1 MKLFSQKLSRAKR
14 SSPLNPNAED
24 PQPGDSPSQPQ
35 PVASKSETTT
45 TSKQSGR
52 NSHKRKLY
60 PFHMDR
66 KNKDSSSSLESST
79 ADSVSELE
87 NPESVSEQVVQAQP
101 PNAVWSLSA
110 AEPDMT
116 KKPPALPASTPSASE
131 LSKAIAEAAH
141 AKSPSEPITVPPNLL
156 QTSHLQHS
164 EDSVRPP
171 LPPSRKSSPPPATLL
186 ASSSRAPDAS
196 LSAITTSA
204 EISNPP
210 SSTTSSSKL
219 RSVPIPQP
227 LLLKRHTSRSSFSS
241 VDDNN
246 DSPVL
251 STPTSG
257 HGRNSLSINSF
268 NVSELRASDS
278 PSSNLPVLSPITS
291 SAGSQEEN
299 DGGSPALSAKSST
312 GHTSPARAMSPVV
325 GSTGIIQKKISKLHD
340 MEYGSSASEPE
351 PSDTPGGY
359 ADRASPSAASSF
371 TNESPISQS
380 QTSTMLNNQQ
390 SNASPKYASPPVGSG
405 GKYMLKSKRASWIDA
420 NAAHPPPITTNFSP
434 YGEASSG
441 SAPSTPIS
449 GTESTRQLHSRKN
462 SVAEGLNSAMTGS
475 PALMYSQAS
484 MMTSGGYSPS
494 LAASKEFDEN
504 EPPLSNTRL
513 HKTGSISRMADSS
526 GAKNIPTHT
535 IRRRESSTDVTSS
548 GSENSSRLVDVM
560 SKRLPR
566 RSSTLDSSIT
576 DGDDVNDN
584 QQNPS
589 SLPPPYVLPTGFREI
604 FQHKRTPSISS
615 TLTANSVDEHSPLV
629 SPIARQYPQPLNM
642 EEVFAAPTSPSD
654 HRSPVTPLSAN
665 KSLISSKRERTASSS
680 SLVSPTSST
689 KPNAQTKA
697 HRRRSS
703 MSMLRN
709 IPSEELASIVSGS
722 SPNPVVI
729 APMDEA
735 FGRQRGRTHT
745 IATSNLSSF
754 HTFDDMESD
763 ENNTDEQSTSKATNL
778 PGYQTSLQTFLRR
791 QFHSYSDQE
800 KQAQVKRTSSIADRD
815 RDVTEMSL
823 DDDGPSDLTGD
834 SIRRSY
840 SPNDLDPSLKEL
852 RAPIFPSSLLNTPYP
867 RPIMKKEN
875 KKLMS
880 ISRATASTSAPHLLQ
895 DDDSVLPAVNDAFG
909 WPESSSKPMHDSI
922 YMDTDSKPAVSHI
935 QPPAWNRRLSQQMYA
950 NILFLSRAAK
960 LRKWKRHSRSNSLPT
975 IPSLEKSPVKAS
987 EPSKEPAKGTEPA
1000 DDSPRGSNRIPIPA
1014 GLPRH
1019 IQREMR
1025 SSNNW
1030 QNQPGDV
1037 LTPTILVSSYESE
1050 AYGESSRSGEWSK
1063 GWKDVGGIP
1072 WVDWVEEYRKMK
1084 DAELQRRKSFES
1096 LSTSLNPD
1104 TITASNNPRSSFTE
1118 TDLDTLMDEP
1128 DDNASS
1134 QKSDENIV
1142 DRMLIPWWSSVK
1154 NNVQHTLHR
1163 RRPSGALAVHPTPL
1177 STSAG
1182 QDRFPS
1188 MTQRRMSNLASQ
1200 DDSDQTAMAKHRY
1213 QLSLDLDDIRNMF
1226 SAHLSS
1232 AAAEKA
1238 AVPKAQEKSASNSSS
1253 LSASPV
1259 VAPERPGPPPPAAY
1273 LPPSGPSSVSLQ
1285 RMFSYTPGL
1294 APFSYGSSVTSHD
1307 SSISPSL
1314 SSQGY
1319 ANSEDSKGQSS
1330 LTAFF
1335 GTGGSGLSTPEEY
1348 GITGKKLEGEE
1359 KASPAT
1365 IRIRHTIKSRLE
1377 YAKKVCDADL
1387 RLIIDGLNEY
1397 VERGLQYVED
1407 VDEVLEHGV
1416 SSPDSEELE
1425 EDEPM
1430 EPLQREA
1437 SFSSQPENHSMT
1449 PDLIVPPS
1457 PTAAMS
1463 PMSPSMGRKR
1473 NLQVSLQGIDEGEE
1487 AFLGLE
1493 RSDDDDSGSDQ
1504 EQLKELSEQLKQE
1517 LQGNNYQDDVSNLQS
1532 PPSGPPNAGNLTPS
1546 DSMPAHLSH
1555 VNSRLTLISE
1565 DSYLPTPFILTLQ
1578 DLISLAQSVLDM
1590 PLDTFLEN
1598 SGTCAELVSR
1608 IQELGAKWDENPKW
1622 PCREWYV
1629 RLLLGVAA
1637 LNRVVEW
1644 WEAERGFWA
1653 NSFSL
1658 TSSGTQATS
1667 KTTQNEDGNDGG
1679 LENDRAHDYRRRS
1692 SGASSTWSSNYML
1705 PPARGEPII
1714 EEQSETEPDEYE
1726 DQRSNAT
1733 ATPLSSGSE
1742 TIMMHKRHS
1751 EQMDAMD
1758 SRSDFNDQKND
1769 SDQLQLDAERGQNT
1783 TIVMELSLST
1793 VEVRYLSPVWQLVVG
1808 SNPASVIGCP
1818 ISQFLSYED
1827 QCVFAEATQQL
1838 LSDDSKTIEVRFT
1851 LVQSDGDKI
1860 ELEGKGMLMY
1870 NRVTA
1875 EPSHTMWVI
1884 KPIGTRRWSVVEPM
1898 LTPKSEELSKSP
1910 KATSPGHQTPT
1921 QEERWNDMQDALE
1934 EEQNDLEEEER
1945 ARRRTRSMSEPTI
1958 VTPPLAPTKSPTLQ
1972 WDEAVV
1978 DHQALGPSR
1987 KGAMMRRAIS
1997 QGGQPSTDLT
2007 TASRHSM
2014 LSLPP
2019 ALCRICEKWVVTAFF
2034 EQHSE
2039 LCVEIHRAEMD
2050 CLMCDDS
2057 TRELRQH
2064 VQDMYDDLT
2073 EELSKSE
2080 AQPINKA
2087 VDGLAQK
2094 SLSIDTMSQ
2103 QQTSDGKNRSLLDV
2117 VDLEQAMD
2125 PMDMKKNNIEVYK
2138 ELLETLDVAL
2148 SISIPG
2154 GDNSAT
2160 DNEEQNDEWKAEG
2173 SPRMLQS
2180 PRSKS
2185 KMVHIMYWRPPIAD
2199 DPQVANLVK
2208 DVEVMVRGKIDAVN
2222 RMRDTLEYNE
2232 QVRLEFQQ
2240 LMDQDAGWSEFVTGA
2255 EDNALQDNPPE
2266 SDDRLSSDANDPTNA
2281 QTEHEDE
2288 SKPSADTL
2296 SRVLES
2302 GTPPKTIASKVK
2314 SRELV
2319 DLKVVP
2325 RGTKAPKRK
2334 PSLVPT
2340 SPPIMEMETIETPV
2354 GSPGIRP
2361 RILPNFNEG
2370 SLSGNSSPGSG
2381 SSMLGKSPLSPL
2393 PLSATSRPT
2402 PPSIKD
2408 FDIIKPISKGAFGS
2422 VFLAKKRATGDYYAI
2437 KFLKKSDMIAK
2448 NQVTNVKAERMI
2460 LMTQT
2465 DSPFVTKLYYTFQS
2479 KDYLYLVME
2488 YLNGGDCS
2496 ALIKIIGSLSED
2508 WAKSYLAE
2516 VTLGLSYLHERN
2528 IVHRDLKPDNLLID
2542 QYGHL
2547 KLTDFGLS
2555 RIGFLDR
2562 RVRDEMANSLAHGGH
2577 HLPTSPAPSRSHTP
2591 PAQNADTVSPNT
2603 YRHSY
2608 FGLLFD
2614 RSRRGSMASSTSGE
2628 GSGSGTPN
2636 FVPSIPEGTKSPE
2649 NAGSTAG
2656 EDTPHHNRQH
2666 SNTSSMPSM
2675 LSHSVSSSI
2684 TASSFMFADRDRT
2697 ESERTD
2703 SPRGAIGTPDYLAPE
2718 SILGTGQDAM
2728 VDWWALGVI
2737 CYEFLYGF
2745 PPFHA
2750 ETPDKVFENI
2760 LSRRIDWYENEV
2772 SISPEARDFMERL
2785 MDTNPSKRLGANGS
2799 EEVRSHPFFK
2809 DIDWDCL
2816 LTKSPAFKPNP
2827 VNLEDTEYFDARGA
2841 TMHAMMDDEDIQ
2853 AAAKAQ
2859 VEKAKTIIQQENQTP
2874 GGSMSTTDDAS
2885 SHLSSNNKSESG
2897 ASDNADFGTF
2907 VYKNLPVLEKANED
2921 AIRKIRHESIIAS
2934 VASGMNIDPATGR
2947 IIHRSLP
2954 VANRRKLASQL
2965 ELSPSPLG
2973 IAPVSSSLPASPPSL
2988 SPSSSAKT
2996 NQRRPV
3002 DVGSHAHLLPEPIK
3016 RRGSLPTKLR
3026 TSTTASGSK
3035 GRPLSEVESKT
3046 TTPSPIDRVRPTSD
3060 SQTNLKQTDVTST
3073 TQVSITNEPHPLQQS
3088 DSERPRS
3095 SSLGPRKIDCLIADD
3110 NPISCKIL
3118 ETILYTLNC
3127 RCVVVRNGA
3136 QAIRC
3141 AMGGVKFDII
3151 FMDIR
3156 MPIIDGE
3163 AAARMIKSTINMNST
3178 TPIIAVTAYEHT
3190 VQLAG
3195 AFDDILNKPVTTQ
3208 IILNRLKQFCDI
3220 WNVPTASSNLQQPTM
3235 PKSTD
3240 AKSPLS
3246 TSTSSVT

>member
-24 PQPGDSPSQPQ
+24 PQQGDSPSQPQ

-45 TSKQSGR
+45 TTTTSKQSGR
-52 NSHKRKLY
+52 NPHKRKLY

-66 KNKDSSSSLESST
+66 KNKDSSSSSLELDSST
-79 ADSVSELE
+79 TDSVSELE
-87 NPESVSEQVVQAQP
+87 NPESVSEQVLQAQP
-101 PNAVWSLSA
+101 PNAVWALSA
-110 AEPDMT
+110 VEPDMT

-131 LSKAIAEAAH
+131 LSRAIAEAAH
-141 AKSPSEPITVPPNLL
+141 AKSPSEPITVHPNLQ
-156 QTSHLQHS
+156 QTSHLRPS
-164 EDSVRPP
+164 EDKQPERPL
-171 LPPSRKSSPPPATLL
+171 LPTRKSSPPPATLL

-241 VDDNN
+241 VDDSN

-257 HGRNSLSINSF
+257 HGRNSLSINNF
-268 NVSELRASDS
+268 NASELRATDS
-278 PSSNLPVLSPITS
+278 LSTNLPVLSPITS

-299 DGGSPALSAKSST
+299 DEGSPALSAKSST

-325 GSTGIIQKKISKLHD
+325 GPGSTGIIQKKISKLHD

-351 PSDTPGGY
+351 PSDTPTGY

-380 QTSTMLNNQQ
+380 QTSAMLTNQP

-420 NAAHPPPITTNFSP
+420 NAANPPPITTNFTP
-434 YGEASSG
+434 YGEGSSG
-441 SAPSTPIS
+441 STPSTPIS
-449 GTESTRQLHSRKN
+449 GAEGARQLHSRKN
-462 SVAEGLNSAMTGS
+462 SVAEVLNSALAGS

-484 MMTSGGYSPS
+484 MMTSSNYSPS

-513 HKTGSISRMADSS
+513 HKTGSISRKADSS

-566 RSSTLDSSIT
+566 RSSTLDSSVT
-576 DGDDVNDN
+576 EGDDDN

-629 SPIARQYPQPLNM
+629 SPIARQHPQPLNM

-654 HRSPVTPLSAN
+654 QRSPITPLSAN

-680 SLVSPTSST
+680 SLVSPTTST
-689 KPNAQTKA
+689 KTNAQTKA

-745 IATSNLSSF
+745 IATSNLSNF
-754 HTFDDMESD
+754 HTFDDIESD
-763 ENNTDEQSTSKATNL
+763 DNNSDEQSTSRATNL

-791 QFHSYSDQE
+791 QFHSYSDHE
-800 KQAQVKRTSSIADRD
+800 KQVQQKRTSSLADRD

-823 DDDGPSDLTGD
+823 DDDGPSDMAGD
-834 SIRRSY
+834 SIRRNY

-852 RAPIFPSSLLNTPYP
+852 RGPIFPSSLLNTPYP

-895 DDDSVLPAVNDAFG
+895 EDDSTLPSMNDAFG
-909 WPESSSKPMHDSI
+909 WPKSSKPMHDSI

-935 QPPAWNRRLSQQMYA
+935 QPPAWNRRFSQQMYA

-960 LRKWKRHSRSNSLPT
+960 IRKWKRHTRSNSLPT
-975 IPSLEKSPVKAS
+975 IPILEKSPVKPS
-987 EPSKEPAKGTEPA
+987 EPSKGVEPA
-1000 DDSPRGSNRIPIPA
+1000 DESPRGSNRIPIPA

-1084 DAELQRRKSFES
+1084 DAELQRRKSSES
-1096 LSTSLNPD
+1096 LSPHLSPGSSIPALND
-1104 TITASNNPRSSFTE
+1104 PRSSFTE
-1118 TDLDTLMDEP
+1118 TDLDTLMDDEQP
-1128 DDNASS
+1128 DDTASS
-1134 QKSDENIV
+1134 NKSDENIV
-1142 DRMLIPWWSSVK
+1142 DRMLIPWWSSMK
-1154 NNVQHTLHR
+1154 SNVQQSLHR
-1163 RRPSGALAVHPTPL
+1163 RRPSGALAVNLTP
-1177 STSAG
+1177 SSPSVG
-1182 QDRFPS
+1182 HDQFPS
-1188 MTQRRMSNLASQ
+1188 MTQRRMSNLANQ
-1200 DDSDQTAMAKHRY
+1200 DDSDQTTTAKHRY
-1213 QLSLDLDDIRNMF
+1213 QLSLDLDDIRNIF

-1238 AVPKAQEKSASNSSS
+1238 AKSKPQEKPASNSSS
-1253 LSASPV
+1253 VSASPV
-1259 VAPERPGPPPPAAY
+1259 VAPERLPAYPPVPPPA
-1273 LPPSGPSSVSLQ
+1273 GPTSVSLQ

-1294 APFSYGSSVTSHD
+1294 APFSYGSPMSGQD
-1307 SSISPSL
+1307 SNISPSF

-1319 ANSEDSKGQSS
+1319 TNSEDSKGQSS

-1348 GITGKKLEGEE
+1348 GITGKKLDGED
-1359 KASPAT
+1359 KASPTT

-1416 SSPDSEELE
+1416 LSPDSEELE

-1430 EPLQREA
+1430 EPMESLQREA
-1437 SFSSQPENHSMT
+1437 SPIQSESHT

-1457 PTAAMS
+1457 PTASLS
-1463 PMSPSMGRKR
+1463 PMSPSMGRIR
-1473 NLQVSLQGIDEGEE
+1473 NLQISLQGIDEREE
-1487 AFLGLE
+1487 TLLALE
-1493 RSDDDDSGSDQ
+1493 RSDDDSGSDQ

-1517 LQGNNYQDDVSNLQS
+1517 LQGNNYQDDVPNLQS
-1532 PPSGPPNAGNLTPS
+1532 PPPGPSNYAGSLTPS

-1598 SGTCAELVSR
+1598 SGTCAGLVSR

-1658 TSSGTQATS
+1658 SSAGTQATGKAS
-1667 KTTQNEDGNDGG
+1667 QNEDSNLESGI
-1679 LENDRAHDYRRRS
+1679 ENDRAHDYRRRS

-1705 PPARGEPII
+1705 PSARGEPII

-1726 DQRSNAT
+1726 EQRSNAT

-1751 EQMDAMD
+1751 EQMESMD

-1769 SDQLQLDAERGQNT
+1769 SDQLQMDAERGQNT

-1851 LVQSDGDKI
+1851 LVQSDGEKV

-1884 KPIGTRRWSVVEPM
+1884 KPIGTRRWSVVEPI
-1898 LTPKSEELSKSP
+1898 LTPKAEELSKSP
-1910 KATSPGHQTPT
+1910 FATTPGETPT

-1958 VTPPLAPTKSPTLQ
+1958 VTPPLAPTKSPALQ
-1972 WDEAVV
+1972 WDAAVV
-1978 DHQALGPSR
+1978 DHQALGANQKS
-1987 KGAMMRRAIS
+1987 AMMRRAIS

-2007 TASRHSM
+2007 AASRHSM
-2014 LSLPP
+2014 LNLPP

-2057 TRELRQH
+2057 SRELRQH
-2064 VQDMYDDLT
+2064 VQDMFDDLS
-2073 EELSKSE
+2073 EEVSKTL
-2080 AQPINKA
+2080 AQPTKKA
-2087 VDGLAQK
+2087 VDGLAKK
-2094 SLSIDTMSQ
+2094 SLSSDSLSEQ
-2103 QQTSDGKNRSLLDV
+2103 QISDGKNRSLLDV
-2117 VDLEQAMD
+2117 DDLEQAMD
-2125 PMDMKKNNIEVYK
+2125 PMDMKKNNLEVYK

-2160 DNEEQNDEWKAEG
+2160 DNEEQNDEWRAEG
-2173 SPRMLQS
+2173 NPRMLQS

-2240 LMDQDAGWSEFVTGA
+2240 LMDQDAGWSEFVTGT
-2255 EDNALQDNPPE
+2255 EENPVQDNPPE
-2266 SDDRLSSDANDPTNA
+2266 MNDRRSSDANNPAHAGA
-2281 QTEHEDE
+2281 QTEND
-2288 SKPSADTL
+2288 SRPPADGSTL

-2361 RILPNFNEG
+2361 RVLPHFNEG
-2370 SLSGNSSPGSG
+2370 SLSGNSSP
-2381 SSMLGKSPLSPL
+2381 
-2393 PLSATSRPT
+2393 
-2402 PPSIKD
+2402 
-2408 FDIIKPISKGAFGS
+2408 
-2422 VFLAKKRATGDYYAI
+2422 
-2437 KFLKKSDMIAK
+2437 
-2448 NQVTNVKAERMI
+2448 
-2460 LMTQT
+2460 
-2465 DSPFVTKLYYTFQS
+2465 
-2479 KDYLYLVME
+2479 
-2488 YLNGGDCS
+2488 
-2496 ALIKIIGSLSED
+2496 
-2508 WAKSYLAE
+2508 
-2516 VTLGLSYLHERN
+2516 
-2528 IVHRDLKPDNLLID
+2528 
-2542 QYGHL
+2542 
-2547 KLTDFGLS
+2547 
-2555 RIGFLDR
+2555 
-2562 RVRDEMANSLAHGGH
+2562 
-2577 HLPTSPAPSRSHTP
+2577 
-2591 PAQNADTVSPNT
+2591 VSPNT

-2636 FVPSIPEGTKSPE
+2636 FIPSLPEGSKSPE
-2649 NAGSTAG
+2649 NASSTAG
-2656 EDTPHHNRQH
+2656 EEAHHHNRQH
-2666 SNTSSMPSM
+2666 SNTS
-2675 LSHSVSSSI
+2675 
-2684 TASSFMFADRDRT
+2684 T
-2697 ESERTD
+2697 
-2703 SPRGAIGTPDYLAPE
+2703 
-2718 SILGTGQDAM
+2718 
-2728 VDWWALGVI
+2728 
-2737 CYEFLYGF
+2737 
-2745 PPFHA
+2745 
-2750 ETPDKVFENI
+2750 
-2760 LSRRIDWYENEV
+2760 
-2772 SISPEARDFMERL
+2772 
-2785 MDTNPSKRLGANGS
+2785 
-2799 EEVRSHPFFK
+2799 
-2809 DIDWDCL
+2809 
-2816 LTKSPAFKPNP
+2816 
-2827 VNLEDTEYFDARGA
+2827 
-2841 TMHAMMDDEDIQ
+2841 
-2853 AAAKAQ
+2853 Q
-2859 VEKAKTIIQQENQTP
+2859 VEKAKNIIQQENETP
-2874 GGSMSTTDDAS
+2874 GGSTATTDDG
-2885 SHLSSNNKSESG
+2885 HLSSNNKSESG

-2988 SPSSSAKT
+2988 SPSNSAKT

-3002 DVGSHAHLLPEPIK
+3002 DLSSHTHLLPEPIK

-3035 GRPLSEVESKT
+3035 GRPLSEIESKT
-3046 TTPSPIDRVRPTSD
+3046 TIHSPIDRVRQSSD
-3060 SQTNLKQTDVTST
+3060 GQTNSKQADVTTT
-3073 TQVSITNEPHPLQQS
+3073 TQVAITNEPHPLQHT
-3088 DSERPRS
+3088 DSERSRS

-3208 IILNRLKQFCDI
+3208 IILHRLKQFCDI
-3220 WNVPTASSNLQQPTM
+3220 WNVPTATGNLQPPAM
-3235 PKSTD
+3235 PKSTE